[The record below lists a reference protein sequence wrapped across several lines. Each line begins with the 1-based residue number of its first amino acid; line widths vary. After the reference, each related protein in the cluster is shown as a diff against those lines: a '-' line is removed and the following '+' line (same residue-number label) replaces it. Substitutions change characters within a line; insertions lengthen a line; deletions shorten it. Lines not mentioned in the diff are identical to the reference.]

1 MSWIFIG
8 TLLGA
13 LVTSTHDNREACEG
27 KAVVLREKGV
37 SGSCHNETSS
47 INLTGTVY
55 YGTTSTITR
64 PR

>member
-1 MSWIFIG
+1 MNWIFVG

-37 SGSCHNETSS
+37 AGRCEEAPRAG
-47 INLTGTVY
+47 ITGF
-55 YGTTSTITR
+55 TTFSPATR
-64 PR
+64 